1 MRRVYIS
8 IIAILGIFLT
18 TGCEKSEQ
26 LQQLS
31 KDAPVFTSSFEDYEF
46 SGKTKT
52 YVDDNVKL
60 LWHKDDELSIF
71 AGNSLNT
78 KYKFD
83 GETGSNSGNF
93 SVVQS
98 QTPQF
103 GTGNSV
109 SANYAVYPYSSDT
122 KLGNDEKL
130 QITFPSEQ
138 NYAENSFGKGANP
151 MVAVTSGTNDYF
163 LPFKNVGGYIV
174 LKLYG
179 KQITVKSIEL
189 KGNNGEKI
197 SGAASVVAEYG
208 KAPQVAMAEENTSET
223 IKLNCG
229 EDGVLLSDS
238 GTEPTTFWIVVPPV
252 TFENGFTVTI
262 TDMSG
267 CSITQKTEN
276 KVVIERNVVSSM
288 EAVNV
293 QLTENDIKPREK
305 WALKELYTAL
315 GGDNWYNKGNWC
327 SDKPVEQWY
336 GVNVNDEGFVTSI
349 DLKNNTLVGELPDV
363 LGYFSKL
370 ESLNL
375 GNDTDENGVIFY
387 KNQISGKIPEAICDL
402 VSLEELYLHQL
413 DLQGRLPENFGKLVN
428 LRKLDLNHNKLY
440 GTIADD
446 VFSNMT
452 NLESL
457 ILSYNEFHGT
467 ILPKITHIISLKEVF
482 LERNYFSG
490 TIPKDIGNLENLE
503 RLWMWN
509 NMFYGEIPTEVG
521 NLKNLVGWDC
531 GENRLTGTIPKSI
544 GNLSKIEHLSFG
556 SNKLTGG
563 IPEQIGSLA
572 NLKFLYLDNNN
583 ELGGNIPDAIMTGCT
598 NLEELNLMHCGL
610 TGDIYGIEKLTKLK
624 ILRLQGNQLGGAAL
638 NEHAG
643 IPVGICNLTTLEQ
656 LELHDNLFT
665 GSIPANIGSLTNLK
679 TLNLGGNA
687 LSGAIPA
694 GICSLSNLTYLA
706 LGNMR
711 RVDGNT
717 GLTLEIPEN
726 IGNLTNLTHLYLDI
740 NNLEGPLPDIS
751 GMAALKVMR
760 LSNNPNLGGEIKRSI
775 YNRLETCEFKGTKIT
790 IVEDP
795 KEQDPS

>member
-52 YVDDNVKL
+52 YVDNNVKL

-93 SVVQS
+93 SIVQIP
-98 QTPQF
+98 PQF
-103 GTGNSV
+103 GTGNTV
-109 SANYAVYPYSSDT
+109 SANYAVYPYSSYT
-122 KLGNDEKL
+122 KLSNDEKL

-179 KQITVKSIEL
+179 EQITVKSIEL
-189 KGNNGEKI
+189 KGNNDEKI

-223 IKLNCG
+223 ITLNCG

-238 GTEPTTFWIVVPPV
+238 GNEPTTFWIVVPPV

-267 CSITQKTEN
+267 CSITKKTEN

-293 QLTENDIKPREK
+293 LLTDEDIKLREK

-315 GGDNWYNKGNWC
+315 GGDNWKNKENWENIDN
-327 SDKPVEQWY
+327 SIVGLHGIY
-336 GVNVNDEGFVTSI
+336 LSSEGYVTSI
-349 DLKNNTLVGELPDV
+349 DLKNNNLVGELPDV

-370 ESLNL
+370 ECLNL
-375 GNDTDENGVIFY
+375 GNDTDENGVILSN
-387 KNQISGKIPEAICDL
+387 KNQISGKIPEAICNL
-402 VSLEELYLHQL
+402 VSLRGLYLYKL

-428 LRKLDLNHNKLY
+428 LKALDLNHNKLY

-457 ILSYNEFHGT
+457 ILSYNGFNGT
-467 ILPKITHIISLKEVF
+467 ILPKITHIKSLKNVF

-490 TIPKDIGNLENLE
+490 TIPEDIDNLENLE
-503 RLWMWN
+503 RLCMWN
-509 NMFYGEIPTEVG
+509 NMFSGEIPSSVA
-521 NLKNLVGWDC
+521 NLKNLVFWDC
-531 GENRLTGTIPKSI
+531 GANRLTGTIPADI
-544 GNLSKIEHLSFG
+544 GGLEAIEYLSFG
-556 SNKLTGG
+556 TNKLTGG
-563 IPEQIGSLA
+563 IPEEIGSLA
-572 NLKFLYLDNNN
+572 ALKTLCLDNNN
-583 ELGGNIPDAIMTGCT
+583 ELGGNIPGEIMTGCT

-610 TGDIYGIEKLTKLK
+610 TGDIYGIENLTKLK

-638 NEHAG
+638 NEYAG
-643 IPVGICNLTTLEQ
+643 IPDGICNLTTLEQ

-665 GSIPANIGSLTNLK
+665 GYIPADIGKLINLK
-679 TLNLGGNA
+679 TLNLGGNE
-687 LSGAIPA
+687 LSGAIPD
-694 GICSLSNLTYLA
+694 GICNLTNLTYLA

-711 RVDGNT
+711 RVDGNP
-717 GLTLEIPEN
+717 GLTSSIPAN
-726 IGNLTNLTHLYLDI
+726 IGDLTNLTHLFLDI
-740 NNLEGPLPDIS
+740 NNLTGTLPDIS
-751 GMAALKVMR
+751 GMAALKVMY
-760 LSNNPNLGGEIKRSI
+760 LNNNPNLAGGIKRSI
-775 YNRLETCEFKGTKIT
+775 YDRLVTCEFRDTQIT
-790 IVEDP
+790 IVEDQT
-795 KEQDPS
+795 E

>member
-52 YVDDNVKL
+52 YVDNNVKL

-93 SVVQS
+93 SIVQIP
-98 QTPQF
+98 PQF
-103 GTGNSV
+103 GTGNAV
-109 SANYAVYPYSSDT
+109 SANYAVYPYSLDT
-122 KLGNDEKL
+122 KLDNDEKL

-179 KQITVKSIEL
+179 EQITVKSIEL
-189 KGNNGEKI
+189 KGNNDEKI

-208 KAPQVAMAEENTSET
+208 KAPQVAMAEDNTFET
-223 IKLNCG
+223 ITLNCG
-229 EDGVLLSDS
+229 EGGVQLS
-238 GTEPTTFWIVVPPV
+238 TEPTTFWIVVPPV
-252 TFENGFTVTI
+252 TFEDGFTVTI

-267 CSITQKTEN
+267 CSITQTTNN

-293 QLTENDIKPREK
+293 LLTDEDIKLREK

-315 GGDNWYNKGNWC
+315 GGDNWTDKTNWDNIDN
-327 SDKPVEQWY
+327 SIAGLY
-336 GVNVNDEGFVTSI
+336 GIYLSNEGYVTNI
-349 DLKNNTLVGELPDV
+349 NLKNNNLVGELPDV

-370 ESLNL
+370 EFLNL
-375 GNDTDENGVIFY
+375 GNDTDENGVILN
-387 KNQISGKIPEAICDL
+387 KNQISGKIPEAICNL
-402 VSLEELYLHQL
+402 VSLKVLFLHHL

-428 LRKLDLNHNKLY
+428 LQKLSLKSNKLY

-457 ILSYNEFHGT
+457 ILSYNGFNGT
-467 ILPKITHIISLKEVF
+467 ILPKITHITSLKEVF

-490 TIPKDIGNLENLE
+490 TIPEDIDNLANLE

-509 NMFYGEIPTEVG
+509 NMFSGEIPSTVG
-521 NLKNLVGWDC
+521 NLKKLVGWDC
-531 GENRLTGTIPKSI
+531 GENRLTGTIPVSI
-544 GNLSKIEHLSFG
+544 GGLEAIEHLSFG

-563 IPEQIGSLA
+563 IPEQICSLA
-572 NLKFLYLDNNN
+572 TLKFLYLDNNN

-610 TGDIYGIEKLTKLK
+610 TGNINSIGSLENLK
-624 ILRLQGNQLGGAAL
+624 ILRLQGNELGGTDVV
-638 NEHAG
+638 
-643 IPVGICNLTTLEQ
+643 IPESICGLTNLEI
-656 LELHDNLFT
+656 LELHDNDFT
-665 GSIPANIGSLTNLK
+665 GSIPSGIGSLTKLK
-679 TLNLGGNA
+679 TLNLGGNE
-687 LSGAIPA
+687 LSGAIPND
-694 GICSLSNLTYLA
+694 ICDLTNLTYLA

-717 GLTLEIPEN
+717 GLTSSIPAN
-726 IGNLTNLTHLYLDI
+726 IGDLTNLTHLFLDI
-740 NNLEGPLPDIS
+740 NNLTGTLPDIS
-751 GMAALKVMR
+751 GMAALKVMY
-760 LSNNPNLGGEIKRSI
+760 LNNNPNLAGGIKRSI
-775 YNRLETCEFKGTKIT
+775 YDRLVTCEFRDTQIT
-790 IVEDP
+790 IEED
-795 KEQDPS
+795 Q